1 MTSHPQLGFLHTQHT
16 SARRFQ
22 ATCCSS
28 RRFAHTLRNNT
39 IRWLIRHAAQ
49 TGPDESPA
57 ACSRHWIITTAVRS
71 QLQNHQ
77 NSRIIKANSVRRPS
91 GPNRTAP
98 PVPPRVL
105 CETPR
110 HTADVH
116 HVSARVL
123 DEAPA
128 GRGVVGGWRSISGG
142 RGGVVRNRK
151 SCASMSAN
159 PDPIHS
165 SKTKAI
171 IEHPSTTRG
180 AAS

>member
-128 GRGVVGGWRSISGG
+128 GRGGHTSVGVMGVGDLWSGWD
-142 RGGVVRNRK
+142 VHNVK
-151 SCASMSAN
+151 SCTSMSACH
-159 PDPIHS
+159 DPIHFS
-165 SKTKAI
+165 RQRHK
-171 IEHPSTTRG
+171 
-180 AAS
+180 